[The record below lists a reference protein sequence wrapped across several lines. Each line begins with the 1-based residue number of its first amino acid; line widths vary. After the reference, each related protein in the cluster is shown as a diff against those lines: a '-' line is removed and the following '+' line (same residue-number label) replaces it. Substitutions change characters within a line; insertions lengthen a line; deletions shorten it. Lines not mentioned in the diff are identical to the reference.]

1 MEFVKCDVPQANR
14 SVGANTLYSK
24 NKGNTFFLLNLN
36 GLPSDNTW
44 SILTNNYRFYNK
56 NPYPFISDK
65 ELPND
70 RFLISKFLTYFFRS
84 QNVIPSGKRN
94 YYYNRIRQL
103 FIIQRKAL
111 DNRLN
116 SKQWNDR
123 KTKTFIKFSY
133 KHTTFYLGFYEMCRC
148 DNKFPAA
155 VVQSNGRIGCHMH
168 QREQITKPPQALSAR
183 LDHRQLNSHK
193 SKFVSSN
200 RRNVQYIKSSLL
212 YEDEI
217 LGVPVHGLIIAKI
230 FNGKLNPKKPVK
242 RDKEDIQIYLSK
254 HVKTRNL
261 GINDVEIIDKECGTI
276 GIKRKQ
282 IYDRFARE
290 SGRASR
296 IEKHVL
302 RDMARDSYNEEERRY
317 ANNRLAEIAEQEKEE
332 RTEYLGRQVKTD
344 DTVRTRTDQGTGD
357 FEGFFADYTK
367 RMDNRRK

>member
-1 MEFVKCDVPQANR
+1 M
-14 SVGANTLYSK
+14 
-24 NKGNTFFLLNLN
+24 
-36 GLPSDNTW
+36 
-44 SILTNNYRFYNK
+44 
-56 NPYPFISDK
+56 
-65 ELPND
+65 
-70 RFLISKFLTYFFRS
+70 
-84 QNVIPSGKRN
+84 
-94 YYYNRIRQL
+94 
-103 FIIQRKAL
+103 
-111 DNRLN
+111 
-116 SKQWNDR
+116 
-123 KTKTFIKFSY
+123 
-133 KHTTFYLGFYEMCRC
+133 C

-193 SKFVSSN
+193 SKFVRSN

-217 LGVPVHGLIIAKI
+217 LGVPVHGLIVAKI

-254 HVKTRNL
+254 HVKARNL

-276 GIKRKQ
+276 GIKRQQ